1 MDNFRKIAIEY
12 AKKRGHNSV
21 RLAGQKDN
29 YVYFRTFN
37 KENLGHKLGLPH
49 IIKINS
55 KAEIIKVENT
65 SEIMWAMSEEIK
77 ELQKI

>member
-1 MDNFRKIAIEY
+1 MDFNKIAMEY
-12 AKKRGHNSV
+12 AQKRGHNSI
-21 RLAGQKDN
+21 RIAGQKDN

-49 IIKINS
+49 ITKINS